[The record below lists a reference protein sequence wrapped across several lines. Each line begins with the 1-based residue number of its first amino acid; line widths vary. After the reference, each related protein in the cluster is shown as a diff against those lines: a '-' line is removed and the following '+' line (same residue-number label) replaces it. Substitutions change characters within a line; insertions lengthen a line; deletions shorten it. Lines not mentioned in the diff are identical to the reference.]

1 MSEPIENPEQLPVT
15 WATEDLEDV
24 MSPRFRLMHMD
35 INSSTWKQFPIP
47 LYTRPIRDLTDEE
60 IQEIGK
66 PILGYV
72 TMDEM
77 NFARAIIKESRGKK

>member
-1 MSEPIENPEQLPVT
+1 
-15 WATEDLEDV
+15 
-24 MSPRFRLMHMD
+24 
-35 INSSTWKQFPIP
+35 
-47 LYTRPIRDLTDEE
+47 LTDEE

-77 NFARAIIKESRGKK
+77 NFARAIIKASRGKK